1 MRTLIVVTAFVLAAI
16 TLSAQAPTFQA
27 PPGYQTKVESVH
39 KTYNFYGLTRTLA
52 LPWNRLKMPENKVPA
67 GNAESSNFACPS
79 KDAERLY
86 NNPKGALPAF
96 GTPEKQM
103 YQTYRGKDGNGI
115 VLFLRYKNVLPSD
128 AKQQLSKYFFG
139 SATPPDPNSSKEIE
153 QFLVNDHTVIVWAFA
168 NVKSKVKEA
177 HQEYIFTLISE
188 VAASS
193 TAK

>member
-1 MRTLIVVTAFVLAAI
+1 MRPFLIVLTLVVSSAMLAAQ
-16 TLSAQAPTFQA
+16 TPSFQA

-52 LPWNRLKMPENKVPA
+52 LPWNQLKMPENKVPA
-67 GNAESSNFACPS
+67 GNAESSNFSCPS
-79 KDAERLY
+79 KDAERFY
-86 NNPKGALPAF
+86 SNPKGVLPAF

-103 YQTYRGKDGNGI
+103 YQTYRGKDGDGI

-139 SATPPDPNSSKEIE
+139 TATPPDPNSSKEIE

-168 NVKSKVKEA
+168 TVKSKVKEA
-177 HQEYIFTLISE
+177 HQEHMFNLISQ
-188 VAASS
+188 VASASPS
-193 TAK
+193 K